1 MAVVHV
7 FYIIQ
12 SKQLETMLRMLRML
26 IYASPRD
33 NVLSVFMFVFFL
45 LGIANDAIYVL
56 KLQGFIF
63 YP

>member
-1 MAVVHV
+1 MAVVQV

-12 SKQLETMLRMLRML
+12 SKQFETKLRMLRML